1 MSEMD
6 DVVREFLLESQE
18 GIDQLDQH
26 FLALER
32 NPQDRTT
39 LGVIFRVMHT
49 IKGTTSFLGFT
60 RLEAVAHSAE
70 SLLSDLRDGRLALTP
85 NMSSLLLKSVD
96 AIRALLRSI
105 EEHDGME
112 GELDYAGLRSAL
124 ADARRPT
131 PVVAVEETDDGASE
145 EPPTAQIVNLPT
157 PTRPPP
163 EPAPLR
169 LVESAPE
176 PAESLREE
184 ARAEGGDAQ
193 RSNVADSVVRVDVRL
208 LDRVMNQVGEL
219 VLARNRLLQH
229 AASFDDATAVAACQR
244 LSLITTELQEA
255 VMKTRMQPIGT
266 VWQKLPRAVRDLS
279 LTCGK
284 KVRLDMEGAETELDR
299 TLIDAIKSPLTHII
313 RNSIDH
319 GIESPATRVANG
331 KEAEG
336 LLRLRAFHEGGQVN
350 IEIIDDGG
358 GIDPERVKRK
368 AIERGLISEAKA
380 ARLTDRELVD
390 LIFQPGFSTAEQ
402 VTNVSG
408 RGVGMDVVRTSIEA
422 VGGTVDILSRVG
434 EGTTLKIKIPLTLAI
449 VPALISNCG
458 GERYAIPQAS
468 LLELVRLDEEKR
480 QFLENVQGSYLF
492 RLRGTLLPLVFL
504 HETLGIEAALTDRPL
519 NIIVLQAEDQ
529 RFGLVVESVNDT
541 EEIVVKPLA
550 RQIKGISVYAG
561 ATVMGDGR
569 VALILDV
576 GGLARASGVVSTA
589 ERVAARNQAA
599 AQAEMAQRQS
609 LLVVAAGGGRVAIPL
624 SVVARLE
631 DFTNQT
637 VQQVGSRTV
646 VFYRGEIMPVVPLA
660 SLVGNGGYGEPPTK
674 LRAIIFSEGGRSIG
688 LTVDEIIDIVEET
701 VVLNEDY
708 ARPGVLGSTM
718 LRGQV
723 TELLDLAALIQGYDP
738 RFQLSRFA
746 A

>member
-1 MSEMD
+1 
-6 DVVREFLLESQE
+6 
-18 GIDQLDQH
+18 
-26 FLALER
+26 
-32 NPQDRTT
+32 
-39 LGVIFRVMHT
+39 
-49 IKGTTSFLGFT
+49 
-60 RLEAVAHSAE
+60 
-70 SLLSDLRDGRLALTP
+70 
-85 NMSSLLLKSVD
+85 
-96 AIRALLRSI
+96 
-105 EEHDGME
+105 
-112 GELDYAGLRSAL
+112 
-124 ADARRPT
+124 
-131 PVVAVEETDDGASE
+131 
-145 EPPTAQIVNLPT
+145 
-157 PTRPPP
+157 
-163 EPAPLR
+163 
-169 LVESAPE
+169 
-176 PAESLREE
+176 
-184 ARAEGGDAQ
+184 
-193 RSNVADSVVRVDVRL
+193 
-208 LDRVMNQVGEL
+208 
-219 VLARNRLLQH
+219 
-229 AASFDDATAVAACQR
+229 
-244 LSLITTELQEA
+244 
-255 VMKTRMQPIGT
+255 
-266 VWQKLPRAVRDLS
+266 
-279 LTCGK
+279 
-284 KVRLDMEGAETELDR
+284 
-299 TLIDAIKSPLTHII
+299 
-313 RNSIDH
+313 
-319 GIESPATRVANG
+319 
-331 KEAEG
+331 
-336 LLRLRAFHEGGQVN
+336 
-350 IEIIDDGG
+350 
-358 GIDPERVKRK
+358 
-368 AIERGLISEAKA
+368 
-380 ARLTDRELVD
+380 
-390 LIFQPGFSTAEQ
+390 
-402 VTNVSG
+402 
-408 RGVGMDVVRTSIEA
+408 
-422 VGGTVDILSRVG
+422 
-434 EGTTLKIKIPLTLAI
+434 
-449 VPALISNCG
+449 
-458 GERYAIPQAS
+458 
-468 LLELVRLDEEKR
+468 LELVRLDEEKR

>member
-1 MSEMD
+1 
-6 DVVREFLLESQE
+6 
-18 GIDQLDQH
+18 
-26 FLALER
+26 
-32 NPQDRTT
+32 
-39 LGVIFRVMHT
+39 
-49 IKGTTSFLGFT
+49 
-60 RLEAVAHSAE
+60 
-70 SLLSDLRDGRLALTP
+70 
-85 NMSSLLLKSVD
+85 
-96 AIRALLRSI
+96 
-105 EEHDGME
+105 
-112 GELDYAGLRSAL
+112 
-124 ADARRPT
+124 
-131 PVVAVEETDDGASE
+131 
-145 EPPTAQIVNLPT
+145 
-157 PTRPPP
+157 
-163 EPAPLR
+163 
-169 LVESAPE
+169 
-176 PAESLREE
+176 
-184 ARAEGGDAQ
+184 
-193 RSNVADSVVRVDVRL
+193 
-208 LDRVMNQVGEL
+208 
-219 VLARNRLLQH
+219 
-229 AASFDDATAVAACQR
+229 
-244 LSLITTELQEA
+244 
-255 VMKTRMQPIGT
+255 
-266 VWQKLPRAVRDLS
+266 
-279 LTCGK
+279 
-284 KVRLDMEGAETELDR
+284 
-299 TLIDAIKSPLTHII
+299 
-313 RNSIDH
+313 
-319 GIESPATRVANG
+319 
-331 KEAEG
+331 
-336 LLRLRAFHEGGQVN
+336 
-350 IEIIDDGG
+350 
-358 GIDPERVKRK
+358 
-368 AIERGLISEAKA
+368 
-380 ARLTDRELVD
+380 
-390 LIFQPGFSTAEQ
+390 
-402 VTNVSG
+402 
-408 RGVGMDVVRTSIEA
+408 MDVVRTSIEA